1 MDMKKILYVI
11 TVLILAVSCIEDKSQ
26 YDYKDTVTVEFVDRI
41 EGYSFVSGETVK
53 LTAPISFSETLDE
66 KQIEEMFEIT
76 WWLDGEQIASGYNIE
91 YTFKTVGGAPLVVK
105 VVNKE
110 TGETYLSDVIQ
121 TNTRNA
127 VGWGWLALSAREG
140 DLSSLSFIHPVSFNT
155 AHKLED
161 YMDGGL
167 GTGPKGLE
175 Y

>member
-76 WWLDGEQIASGYNIE
+76 WWLDGADR
-91 YTFKTVGGAPLVVK
+91 KRL
-105 VVNKE
+105 
-110 TGETYLSDVIQ
+110 
-121 TNTRNA
+121 
-127 VGWGWLALSAREG
+127 
-140 DLSSLSFIHPVSFNT
+140 
-155 AHKLED
+155 
-161 YMDGGL
+161 
-167 GTGPKGLE
+167 
-175 Y
+175 